1 MTNSVLQV
9 LYKTLKKHTNPK
21 VHISPQIRVNHK
33 KKIVR
38 VCSVV
43 FTEKHGCREFLFD
56 GQSHHNIIGVYSTF
70 SRAKTLDCILVIND
84 ISNFHKLYIP
94 LLDSLVSLSESTKSF
109 ISSRSR
115 SSLKQIVKIPS
126 NNITSAGCIVTDSFC
141 LQLKKKGKRN
151 NYDRDKSL

>member
-1 MTNSVLQV
+1 MLRRQYTNQ
-9 LYKTLKKHTNPK
+9 K
-21 VHISPQIRVNHK
+21 VHICPQKVVSHKWQIQFCKFYMNHWRSTPTWRFTSLHKLGYITK
-33 KKIVR
+33 KKIVW

-56 GQSHHNIIGVYSTF
+56 GQSHHDIIGVYSTF
-70 SRAKTLDCILVIND
+70 SRPKTLDCILVIND

-115 SSLKQIVKIPS
+115 SSLK
-126 NNITSAGCIVTDSFC
+126 
-141 LQLKKKGKRN
+141 
-151 NYDRDKSL
+151 